1 MQECK
6 VCLMDATVPSLVL
19 NKKGQCQYCEIY
31 YKLSDEYPLNNLT
44 GQKLNNIVK
53 KIKITGRGKKYDC
66 VCGISGGRD
75 SSYTLYYIKEVLG
88 LRPLAVHYDNG
99 FNSQIS
105 TNNIYNIC
113 SKLDIDLETE
123 VEDWDN
129 FREILRAFFYAS
141 VPDVDIPTDLG
152 IFKTMYKFADKL
164 NIKYVVNGHN
174 FRNEGMDPLDWTY
187 MDPLY
192 LKNIC
197 EINNKKVNI
206 KNFNNFYLRDLIK
219 YKLIRRIKTF
229 LPLNYIKL
237 NYVEIEEKLTKDYGW
252 KFYDEHHYES
262 TFTKFLVGYY
272 LPEKFKIDRRKTDLS
287 AMIRSK
293 QISREEA
300 KRLIKIPPNFINKEK
315 TIEFVLE
322 KLDFDN
328 KEWKFIMNKKNFNYN
343 SYKNYHKIL
352 KKFKFFIYIL
362 VKLNLIP
369 NILYL
374 KFLGK

>member
-1 MQECK
+1 
-6 VCLMDATVPSLVL
+6 MDATVPSLVL